1 MYMYYMN
8 TEKKYL
14 SKIVATI
21 LSFCWK
27 FFEMALLIE

>member
-14 SKIVATI
+14 SKFVATI

-27 FFEMALLIE
+27 FFEMALLVE